1 MPFRDC
7 DDGLSLNS
15 CCVILCCV
23 CLFVFISLEMIDES
37 GRRLAKG
44 GFFSTQRV
52 EQRPES
58 PSLEMID
65 ESWILIYSRRMA
77 ILPQMYS
84 LAAIYG
90 QNTAIETYFAANID
104 DTTGLVCDL
113 I

>member
-44 GFFSTQRV
+44 AFFSTQRV

-65 ESWILIYSRRMA
+65 ESWILIIPA
-77 ILPQMYS
+77 N
-84 LAAIYG
+84 G
-90 QNTAIETYFAANID
+90 HFAANVLF
-104 DTTGLVCDL
+104 GGHL
-113 I
+113 